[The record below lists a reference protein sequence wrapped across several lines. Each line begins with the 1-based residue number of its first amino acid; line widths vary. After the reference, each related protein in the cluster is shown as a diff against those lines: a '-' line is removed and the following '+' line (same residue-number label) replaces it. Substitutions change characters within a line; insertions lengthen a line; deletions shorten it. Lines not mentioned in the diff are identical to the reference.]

1 MKQAMHQPQNT
12 ATQADVNSNALG
24 AVQPDLKLNSAQ
36 QAAFLQALLSGSHS
50 LRSLSVEYGF
60 NNPNDIAFKLR
71 GRGWK
76 ICTIPEVVTTR
87 YGNTTRAGRYE
98 LDAEQHGYA
107 REAIQVFRVEQAKTC

>member
-12 ATQADVNSNALG
+12 ADQASVNSNSLG

-98 LDAEQHGYA
+98 LDSSQYDYA
-107 REAIQVFRVEQAKTC
+107 REAIRLFKAKQTGF